1 MKHIY
6 YIIFIII
13 QNYTNL
19 TVLLAAKQQKYFAL
33 LLLHKIH
40 SIILIEKTDE
50 HRKEKAMSKGENGEV
65 LMTEG
70 CIWKHIVKFAL
81 PLALGYLFQ
90 QLYTTVDSIVV
101 GNYVGKEALAAV
113 GTTSP
118 IINTLI
124 GFFSG
129 LATGSGVVIAR
140 SYGAGNAK
148 KVEKAVHTSIAV
160 ILAFSVVATV
170 LGVFT
175 VPYMLDMMS
184 TPADVYGEAET
195 YLEIYF
201 AGVASLMIYN
211 MGSAILRAV
220 GDSVRPLWYLICSS
234 VVNVVFDILFV
245 GYMHMGVAGAAYATI
260 ISQIISSILVLISLT
275 VSKGMHRLYWKRLRI
290 DPGTF
295 KEIIYIGMPSA
306 LQLSITAFSNIFVQ
320 SYINAFG
327 SSVMAGWSSYI
338 KIDQFV
344 VIPAN
349 SISMSITTFV
359 GQNLG
364 AYKAYRANKGT
375 KISLGIAA
383 AATAVI
389 VAVLVAFAPQA
400 IMLFNREPAV
410 IECGTMLLRVMTPFY
425 IVWSVN
431 MILSG
436 SLCGAGDTRIAMYI
450 KLFSF
455 VIFRQIYLFA
465 VSRMF
470 PNVLFAVA
478 IGYPIGWTLSAVL
491 ITIYYIHKNKEITA
505 RFSR

>member
-1 MKHIY
+1 M
-6 YIIFIII
+6 
-13 QNYTNL
+13 
-19 TVLLAAKQQKYFAL
+19 
-33 LLLHKIH
+33 
-40 SIILIEKTDE
+40 
-50 HRKEKAMSKGENGEV
+50 RKGKSGEV

-70 CIWKHIVKFAL
+70 CIWKHIVRFAL

-129 LATGSGVVIAR
+129 LATGGSVVIAKN
-140 SYGAGNAK
+140 YGAGNAK
-148 KVEKAVHTSIAV
+148 RVEKAVHTAITV
-160 ILAFSVVATV
+160 ILIFSVFATV
-170 LGVFT
+170 LGVFM
-175 VPYMLDMMS
+175 VPYMLNLMS
-184 TPADVYGEAET
+184 TPADVYDEAEA
-195 YLEIYF
+195 YLQIYF
-201 AGVASLMIYN
+201 AGVSSLMIYN

-220 GDSVRPLWYLICSS
+220 GDSVRPLCYLICSS
-234 VVNVVFDILFV
+234 FVNVVFDIIFV
-245 GYMHMGVAGAAYATI
+245 KYMSMGVAGAAYATI
-260 ISQIISSILVLISLT
+260 LSQVISAILVLVSLT
-275 VSKGMHRLYWKRLRI
+275 VSKGMYRLHWNRLRI
-290 DPGTF
+290 EMGVL

-306 LQLSITAFSNIFVQ
+306 LQQSITAFSNVFVQ

-364 AYKAYRANKGT
+364 AFKAYRASKGT
-375 KISLGIAA
+375 KISVGIAA
-383 AATAVI
+383 AATAAV

-400 IMLFNREPAV
+400 IMLFNRETAV
-410 IECGTMLLRVMTPFY
+410 VECGTMLLRVMTPFY

-436 SLCGAGDTRIAMYI
+436 SLCGAGDTRMATLI

-455 VIFRQIYLFA
+455 VIFRQLYHFA
-465 VSRMF
+465 VSRLF

-491 ITIYYIHKNKEITA
+491 ITVYYIRKNKEITA
-505 RFSR
+505 RFSQ

>member
-1 MKHIY
+1 M
-6 YIIFIII
+6 
-13 QNYTNL
+13 
-19 TVLLAAKQQKYFAL
+19 
-33 LLLHKIH
+33 
-40 SIILIEKTDE
+40 
-50 HRKEKAMSKGENGEV
+50 RKGKSGEV

-70 CIWKHIVKFAL
+70 CIWKHIVRFAL

-129 LATGSGVVIAR
+129 LATGGSVVIAKN
-140 SYGAGNAK
+140 YGAGNAK
-148 KVEKAVHTSIAV
+148 MVEKAVHTAITV
-160 ILAFSVVATV
+160 ILIFSVFATV
-170 LGVFT
+170 LGVFM
-175 VPYMLDMMS
+175 VPYMLNLMS
-184 TPADVYGEAET
+184 TPEDVYDEAEA
-195 YLEIYF
+195 YLQIYF
-201 AGVASLMIYN
+201 AGVSSLMIYN

-220 GDSVRPLWYLICSS
+220 GDSVRPLCYLICSS
-234 VVNVVFDILFV
+234 FVNVVFDIIFV
-245 GYMHMGVAGAAYATI
+245 KYMSMGVAGAAYATI
-260 ISQIISSILVLISLT
+260 LSQVISAILVLVSLT
-275 VSKGMHRLYWKRLRI
+275 VSKGMYRLHWNRLRI
-290 DPGTF
+290 EMGVL

-306 LQLSITAFSNIFVQ
+306 LQQSITAFSNVFVQ

-364 AYKAYRANKGT
+364 AFKAYRANKGT
-375 KISLGIAA
+375 KISVGIAA
-383 AATAVI
+383 AATAAV

-400 IMLFNREPAV
+400 IMLFNRETAV
-410 IECGTMLLRVMTPFY
+410 VECGTMLLRVMTPFY

-436 SLCGAGDTRIAMYI
+436 SLCGAGDTRMATLI

-465 VSRMF
+465 VSRLF
-470 PNVLFAVA
+470 PNVLFTVA

-491 ITIYYIHKNKEITA
+491 ITIYYIRKNKEITA
-505 RFSR
+505 RFSQ

>member
-1 MKHIY
+1 M
-6 YIIFIII
+6 
-13 QNYTNL
+13 
-19 TVLLAAKQQKYFAL
+19 
-33 LLLHKIH
+33 
-40 SIILIEKTDE
+40 
-50 HRKEKAMSKGENGEV
+50 RKGKSGEV

-70 CIWKHIVKFAL
+70 CIWKHIVRFAL

-129 LATGSGVVIAR
+129 LATGGSVVIAKN
-140 SYGAGNAK
+140 YGAGNAK
-148 KVEKAVHTSIAV
+148 RVEKAVHTAITV
-160 ILAFSVVATV
+160 ILIFSVFATV
-170 LGVFT
+170 LGVFM
-175 VPYMLDMMS
+175 VPYMLNLMS
-184 TPADVYGEAET
+184 TPADVYDEAEA
-195 YLEIYF
+195 YLQIYF
-201 AGVASLMIYN
+201 AGVSSLMIYN

-220 GDSVRPLWYLICSS
+220 GDSVRPLCYLICSS
-234 VVNVVFDILFV
+234 FVNVVFDIIFV
-245 GYMHMGVAGAAYATI
+245 KYMSMGVAGAAYATI
-260 ISQIISSILVLISLT
+260 LSQVISAILVLVSLT
-275 VSKGMHRLYWKRLRI
+275 VSKGMYRLHWNRLRI
-290 DPGTF
+290 EMGVL

-306 LQLSITAFSNIFVQ
+306 LQQSITAFSNVFVQ

-364 AYKAYRANKGT
+364 AFKAYRASKGT
-375 KISLGIAA
+375 KISVGIAA
-383 AATAVI
+383 AATAAV

-400 IMLFNREPAV
+400 IMLFNRETAV
-410 IECGTMLLRVMTPFY
+410 VVCGTMLLRVMTPFY

-436 SLCGAGDTRIAMYI
+436 SLCGAGDTRMATLI

-465 VSRMF
+465 VSRLF

-491 ITIYYIHKNKEITA
+491 ITVYYIRKNKEITA
-505 RFSR
+505 RFSQ

>member
-1 MKHIY
+1 M
-6 YIIFIII
+6 
-13 QNYTNL
+13 
-19 TVLLAAKQQKYFAL
+19 
-33 LLLHKIH
+33 
-40 SIILIEKTDE
+40 
-50 HRKEKAMSKGENGEV
+50 RKGKSGEV

-70 CIWKHIVKFAL
+70 CIWKHIVRFAL

-129 LATGSGVVIAR
+129 LATGGSVVIAKN
-140 SYGAGNAK
+140 YGAGNAK
-148 KVEKAVHTSIAV
+148 RVEKAVHTAITV
-160 ILAFSVVATV
+160 ILIFSVFATV
-170 LGVFT
+170 LGVFM
-175 VPYMLDMMS
+175 VPYMLNLMS
-184 TPADVYGEAET
+184 TPVDVYDEAEA
-195 YLEIYF
+195 YLQIYF
-201 AGVASLMIYN
+201 AGVSSLMIYN

-220 GDSVRPLWYLICSS
+220 GDSVRPLCYLICSS
-234 VVNVVFDILFV
+234 FVNVVFDIIFV
-245 GYMHMGVAGAAYATI
+245 KYMSMGVAGAAYATI
-260 ISQIISSILVLISLT
+260 LSQVISAILVLVSLT
-275 VSKGMHRLYWKRLRI
+275 VSKGMYRLHWNRLRI
-290 DPGTF
+290 EMGVL

-306 LQLSITAFSNIFVQ
+306 LQQSITAFSNVFVQ

-364 AYKAYRANKGT
+364 AFKAYRANKGT
-375 KISLGIAA
+375 KISVGIAA
-383 AATAVI
+383 AATAAV

-400 IMLFNREPAV
+400 IMLFNRETAV
-410 IECGTMLLRVMTPFY
+410 VECGTMLLRVMTPFY

-436 SLCGAGDTRIAMYI
+436 SLCGAGDTRMATLI

-455 VIFRQIYLFA
+455 VIFRQVYLFA
-465 VSRMF
+465 VSRLF

-491 ITIYYIHKNKEITA
+491 ITVYYIRKNKEITA
-505 RFSR
+505 RFSQ

>member
-1 MKHIY
+1 M
-6 YIIFIII
+6 
-13 QNYTNL
+13 
-19 TVLLAAKQQKYFAL
+19 
-33 LLLHKIH
+33 
-40 SIILIEKTDE
+40 
-50 HRKEKAMSKGENGEV
+50 RKGKSGEV

-70 CIWKHIVKFAL
+70 CIWKHIVRFAL

-129 LATGSGVVIAR
+129 LATGGSVVIAKN
-140 SYGAGNAK
+140 YGAGNAK
-148 KVEKAVHTSIAV
+148 RVEKAVHTAITV
-160 ILAFSVVATV
+160 ILIFSVFATV
-170 LGVFT
+170 LGVFM
-175 VPYMLDMMS
+175 VPYMLNLMS
-184 TPADVYGEAET
+184 TPADVYDEAEA
-195 YLEIYF
+195 YLQIYF
-201 AGVASLMIYN
+201 AGVSSLMIYN

-220 GDSVRPLWYLICSS
+220 GDSVRPLCYLICSS
-234 VVNVVFDILFV
+234 FVNVVFDIIFV
-245 GYMHMGVAGAAYATI
+245 KYMSMGVAGAAYATI
-260 ISQIISSILVLISLT
+260 LSQVISAILVLVSLT
-275 VSKGMHRLYWKRLRI
+275 VSKGMYRLHWNRLRI
-290 DPGTF
+290 EMGVL

-306 LQLSITAFSNIFVQ
+306 LQQSITAFSNVFVQ

-364 AYKAYRANKGT
+364 AFKAYRANKGT
-375 KISLGIAA
+375 KISVGIAA
-383 AATAVI
+383 AATAAV

-400 IMLFNREPAV
+400 IMLFNRETAV
-410 IECGTMLLRVMTPFY
+410 VECGTMLLRVMTPFY

-436 SLCGAGDTRIAMYI
+436 SLCGAGDTRMATLI

-455 VIFRQIYLFA
+455 VIFRQVYLFA
-465 VSRMF
+465 VSRLF
-470 PNVLFAVA
+470 PSVLFAVA

-491 ITIYYIHKNKEITA
+491 ITVYYIRKNKEITA
-505 RFSR
+505 RFSQ

>member
-1 MKHIY
+1 M
-6 YIIFIII
+6 
-13 QNYTNL
+13 
-19 TVLLAAKQQKYFAL
+19 
-33 LLLHKIH
+33 
-40 SIILIEKTDE
+40 
-50 HRKEKAMSKGENGEV
+50 RKGKSGEV

-70 CIWKHIVKFAL
+70 CIWKHIVRFAL

-129 LATGSGVVIAR
+129 LATGGSVVIAKN
-140 SYGAGNAK
+140 YGAGNAK
-148 KVEKAVHTSIAV
+148 RVEKAVHTAITV
-160 ILAFSVVATV
+160 ILIFSVFATV
-170 LGVFT
+170 LGVFM
-175 VPYMLDMMS
+175 VPYMLNLMS
-184 TPADVYGEAET
+184 TPADVYDEAEA
-195 YLEIYF
+195 YLQIYF
-201 AGVASLMIYN
+201 AGVSSLMIYN

-220 GDSVRPLWYLICSS
+220 GDSVRPLCYLICSS
-234 VVNVVFDILFV
+234 FVNVVFDIIFV
-245 GYMHMGVAGAAYATI
+245 KYMSMGVAGAAYATI
-260 ISQIISSILVLISLT
+260 LSQVISAILVLVSLT
-275 VSKGMHRLYWKRLRI
+275 VSRGMYRLHWNRLRI
-290 DPGTF
+290 EMGVL

-306 LQLSITAFSNIFVQ
+306 LQQSITAFSNVFVQ
-320 SYINAFG
+320 SYINEFG

-364 AYKAYRANKGT
+364 AFKAYRASKGT
-375 KISLGIAA
+375 KISVGIAA
-383 AATAVI
+383 AATAAV

-400 IMLFNREPAV
+400 IMLFNRETAV
-410 IECGTMLLRVMTPFY
+410 VECGTMLLRVMTPFY

-436 SLCGAGDTRIAMYI
+436 SLCGAGDTRMATLI

-465 VSRMF
+465 VSRLF

-491 ITIYYIHKNKEITA
+491 ITVYYIRKNKEITA
-505 RFSR
+505 RFSQ

>member
-1 MKHIY
+1 M
-6 YIIFIII
+6 
-13 QNYTNL
+13 
-19 TVLLAAKQQKYFAL
+19 
-33 LLLHKIH
+33 
-40 SIILIEKTDE
+40 SE
-50 HRKEKAMSKGENGEV
+50 RKSGEV
-65 LMTEG
+65 LMTDG

-81 PLALGYLFQ
+81 PLAFGYLFQ

-118 IINTLI
+118 IINTII

-129 LATGSGVVIAR
+129 LATGGSVVIAK

-148 KVEKAVHTSIAV
+148 KVEKAVHTAVTLILIFSI
-160 ILAFSVVATV
+160 FATV
-170 LGVFT
+170 LGVFM
-175 VPYMLDMMS
+175 VPYMLDFMS
-184 TPADVYGEAET
+184 TPEDVYAEARE
-195 YLEIYF
+195 YLQIYF
-201 AGVASLMIYN
+201 AGVSSLMIYN

-220 GDSVRPLWYLICSS
+220 GDSVRPLCYLICSS
-234 VVNVVFDILFV
+234 FVNIVFDIVFV
-245 GYMHMGVAGAAYATI
+245 KYMGMGVVGAAYATI
-260 ISQIISSILVLISLT
+260 LSQVISAILVMISLT
-275 VSKGMHRLYWKRLRI
+275 VSKGMYRLCWKRLRI
-290 DPGTF
+290 EMEIL

-306 LQLSITAFSNIFVQ
+306 LQQSITSFSNVFVQ

-364 AYKAYRANKGT
+364 AFRADRANKGT
-375 KISLGIAA
+375 KISVGIAA
-383 AATAVI
+383 AATFAI

-400 IMLFNREPAV
+400 IMLFNREPDV
-410 IECGTMLLRVMTPFY
+410 VECGTMLLRVMTPFY

-436 SLCGAGDTRIAMYI
+436 SLCGAGDTRMATMI

-465 VSRMF
+465 VSRIF

-491 ITIYYIHKNKEITA
+491 ITIYYIHKNKEITE

>member
-1 MKHIY
+1 M
-6 YIIFIII
+6 
-13 QNYTNL
+13 L
-19 TVLLAAKQQKYFAL
+19 
-33 LLLHKIH
+33 
-40 SIILIEKTDE
+40 
-50 HRKEKAMSKGENGEV
+50 RKNGGEI

-70 CIWKHIVKFAL
+70 CIWKQIVKFAL

-113 GTTSP
+113 GSTSP

-129 LATGSGVVIAR
+129 LATGGSVVIAR
-140 SYGAGNAK
+140 NYGAGNAE
-148 KVEKAVHTSIAV
+148 KVEKAVHTAITV
-160 ILAFSVVATV
+160 ILIFSVFATV
-170 LGVFT
+170 IGIFM
-175 VPYMLDMMS
+175 VPYMLDLMD
-184 TPADVYGEAET
+184 TPEDVFGEAEA
-195 YLEIYF
+195 YLQIYF
-201 AGVASLMIYN
+201 AGVSSLMVYN

-220 GDSVRPLWYLICSS
+220 GDSVRPLCYLICSS
-234 VVNVVFDILFV
+234 VVNVVFDIVFV
-245 GYMHMGVAGAAYATI
+245 KYMNMGVAGAAYATI
-260 ISQIISSILVLISLT
+260 ISQVISAILVLISLT
-275 VSKGMHRLYWKRLRI
+275 VTNGMYRLYWNRLRI
-290 DPGTF
+290 NKGVL
-295 KEIIYIGMPSA
+295 KEIIHIGMPSA
-306 LQLSITAFSNIFVQ
+306 LQQSITAFSNVFVQ

-344 VIPAN
+344 VIPTN
-349 SISMSITTFV
+349 SISMAITTFV

-364 AYKAYRANKGT
+364 AFRADRANKGT
-375 KISLGIAA
+375 KTAISISM

-389 VAVLVAFAPQA
+389 VSVLVAFAPQA
-400 IMLFNREPAV
+400 IMLFNKEAAV
-410 IECGTMLLRVMTPFY
+410 VECGTMLLRIMTPFY
-425 IVWSVN
+425 IIWSIN

-436 SLCGAGDTRIAMYI
+436 SLCGAGDTRMATII

-455 VIFRQIYLFA
+455 VIFRQIYLF
-465 VSRMF
+465 VISRIF

-491 ITIYYIHKNKEITA
+491 IVIYYTRKNKEITQ

>member
-1 MKHIY
+1 M
-6 YIIFIII
+6 
-13 QNYTNL
+13 
-19 TVLLAAKQQKYFAL
+19 
-33 LLLHKIH
+33 
-40 SIILIEKTDE
+40 
-50 HRKEKAMSKGENGEV
+50 RKGKSGEV

-70 CIWKHIVKFAL
+70 CIWKHIVRFAL

-129 LATGSGVVIAR
+129 LATGGSVVIAKN
-140 SYGAGNAK
+140 YGAGNAK
-148 KVEKAVHTSIAV
+148 RVEKAVHTAITV
-160 ILAFSVVATV
+160 ILIFSVFATV
-170 LGVFT
+170 LGVFM
-175 VPYMLDMMS
+175 VPYMLNLMS
-184 TPADVYGEAET
+184 TPVDVYDEAEA
-195 YLEIYF
+195 YLQIYF
-201 AGVASLMIYN
+201 AGVSSLMIYN

-220 GDSVRPLWYLICSS
+220 GDSVRPLCYLICSS
-234 VVNVVFDILFV
+234 FVNVVFDIIFV
-245 GYMHMGVAGAAYATI
+245 KYMSMGVAGAAYATI
-260 ISQIISSILVLISLT
+260 LSQVISAILVLVSLT
-275 VSKGMHRLYWKRLRI
+275 VSKGMYRLHWNRLRI
-290 DPGTF
+290 EMGVL

-306 LQLSITAFSNIFVQ
+306 LQQSITAFSNVFVQ

-364 AYKAYRANKGT
+364 AFKAYRASKGT
-375 KISLGIAA
+375 KISVGIAA
-383 AATAVI
+383 AATAAV

-400 IMLFNREPAV
+400 IMLFNRETAV
-410 IECGTMLLRVMTPFY
+410 VECGTMLLRVMTPFY

-436 SLCGAGDTRIAMYI
+436 SLCGAGDTRMATLI

-465 VSRMF
+465 VSRLF

-491 ITIYYIHKNKEITA
+491 ITVYYIRKNKEITA
-505 RFSR
+505 RFSQ

>member
-1 MKHIY
+1 M
-6 YIIFIII
+6 
-13 QNYTNL
+13 
-19 TVLLAAKQQKYFAL
+19 
-33 LLLHKIH
+33 
-40 SIILIEKTDE
+40 
-50 HRKEKAMSKGENGEV
+50 RKGKSGEV

-70 CIWKHIVKFAL
+70 CIWKHIVRFAL

-129 LATGSGVVIAR
+129 LATGGSVVIAKN
-140 SYGAGNAK
+140 YGAGNAK
-148 KVEKAVHTSIAV
+148 RVEKAVHTAITV
-160 ILAFSVVATV
+160 ILLFSVFATV
-170 LGVFT
+170 LGVFM
-175 VPYMLDMMS
+175 VPYMLNLMS
-184 TPADVYGEAET
+184 TPADVYDEAEA
-195 YLEIYF
+195 YLQIYF
-201 AGVASLMIYN
+201 AGVSSLMIYN

-220 GDSVRPLWYLICSS
+220 GDSVRPLCYLICSS
-234 VVNVVFDILFV
+234 FVNVVFDIIFV
-245 GYMHMGVAGAAYATI
+245 KYMSMGVAGAAYATI
-260 ISQIISSILVLISLT
+260 LSQVISAILVLVSLT
-275 VSKGMHRLYWKRLRI
+275 VSKGMYRLHWNRLRI
-290 DPGTF
+290 EMGVL

-306 LQLSITAFSNIFVQ
+306 LQQSITAFSNVFVQ

-364 AYKAYRANKGT
+364 AFKAYRANKGT
-375 KISLGIAA
+375 KISVGIAA
-383 AATAVI
+383 AATAAV

-400 IMLFNREPAV
+400 IMLFNRETAV
-410 IECGTMLLRVMTPFY
+410 VECGTMLLRVMTPFY

-436 SLCGAGDTRIAMYI
+436 SLCGAGDTRMATLI

-465 VSRMF
+465 VSRLF

-491 ITIYYIHKNKEITA
+491 ITVYYIRKNKEITA
-505 RFSR
+505 RFSQ

>member
-1 MKHIY
+1 M
-6 YIIFIII
+6 
-13 QNYTNL
+13 
-19 TVLLAAKQQKYFAL
+19 
-33 LLLHKIH
+33 
-40 SIILIEKTDE
+40 
-50 HRKEKAMSKGENGEV
+50 RKGKSGEV

-70 CIWKHIVKFAL
+70 CIWKHIVRFAL

-129 LATGSGVVIAR
+129 LATGGSVVIAKN
-140 SYGAGNAK
+140 YGAGNAK
-148 KVEKAVHTSIAV
+148 RVEKAVHTAITV
-160 ILAFSVVATV
+160 ILIFSVFATV
-170 LGVFT
+170 LGVFM
-175 VPYMLDMMS
+175 VPYMLNLMS
-184 TPADVYGEAET
+184 TPADVYDEAEA
-195 YLEIYF
+195 YLQIYF
-201 AGVASLMIYN
+201 AGVSSLMIYN

-220 GDSVRPLWYLICSS
+220 GDSVRPLCYLICSS
-234 VVNVVFDILFV
+234 FVNVVFDIIFV
-245 GYMHMGVAGAAYATI
+245 KYMSMGVAGAAYATI
-260 ISQIISSILVLISLT
+260 LSQVISAILVLVSLT
-275 VSKGMHRLYWKRLRI
+275 VSKGMYRLHWNRLRI
-290 DPGTF
+290 EMGVL

-306 LQLSITAFSNIFVQ
+306 LQQSITAFSNVFVQ

-364 AYKAYRANKGT
+364 AFKAYRASKGT
-375 KISLGIAA
+375 KISVGIAA
-383 AATAVI
+383 AATAAV

-400 IMLFNREPAV
+400 IMLFNHETAV
-410 IECGTMLLRVMTPFY
+410 VECGTMLLRVMTPFY

-436 SLCGAGDTRIAMYI
+436 SLCGAGDTRMATLI

-465 VSRMF
+465 VSRLF

-491 ITIYYIHKNKEITA
+491 ITVYYIRKNKEITA
-505 RFSR
+505 RFSQ

>member
-1 MKHIY
+1 M
-6 YIIFIII
+6 
-13 QNYTNL
+13 N
-19 TVLLAAKQQKYFAL
+19 
-33 LLLHKIH
+33 
-40 SIILIEKTDE
+40 EK
-50 HRKEKAMSKGENGEV
+50 SGEV
-65 LMTEG
+65 LMTDG

-101 GNYVGKEALAAV
+101 GNFVGKEALAAV

-129 LATGSGVVIAR
+129 LATGGSVIIAR
-140 SYGAGNAK
+140 NYGAGNAQ
-148 KVEKAVHTSIAV
+148 KVEKAVHTAV
-160 ILAFSVVATV
+160 TLILIFSVFATV
-170 LGVFT
+170 LGVFM
-175 VPYMLDMMS
+175 VPYMLNLMS
-184 TPADVYGEAET
+184 TPADVYGEAKE
-195 YLEIYF
+195 YLQIYF

-220 GDSVRPLWYLICSS
+220 GDSVRPLYYLICSS

-245 GYMHMGVAGAAYATI
+245 KYMNMGVGGAAYATI
-260 ISQIISSILVLISLT
+260 ISQIISAILVMTSLT
-275 VSKGMHRLYWKRLRI
+275 KSKGMYRLCWNKLGI
-290 DPGTF
+290 DFTVL

-306 LQLSITAFSNIFVQ
+306 LQQSITSFSNVFVQ

-349 SISMSITTFV
+349 SISMSITTFT

-364 AYKAYRANKGT
+364 AFRADRANKGT
-375 KISLGIAA
+375 KISVGIAA
-383 AATAVI
+383 ATTAVI
-389 VAVLVAFAPQA
+389 VAILVVLAPYA
-400 IMLFNREPAV
+400 IMLFNKEPEV
-410 IECGTMLLRVMTPFY
+410 VECGTFLLRLMTPFY

-436 SLCGAGDTRIAMYI
+436 SLCGAGDTRMATLI

-455 VIFRQIYLFA
+455 VVFRQIYLFV
-465 VSRMF
+465 VSKLF
-470 PNVLFAVA
+470 PNMLFAVA
-478 IGYPIGWTLSAVL
+478 IGYPIGWTISAVW
-491 ITIYYIHKNKEITA
+491 ITLYYIRKNKEITA
-505 RFSR
+505 RFSQ

>member
-1 MKHIY
+1 MD
-6 YIIFIII
+6 
-13 QNYTNL
+13 
-19 TVLLAAKQQKYFAL
+19 
-33 LLLHKIH
+33 
-40 SIILIEKTDE
+40 EK
-50 HRKEKAMSKGENGEV
+50 SGEV

-70 CIWKHIVKFAL
+70 CIWKHIVRFAL

-101 GNYVGKEALAAV
+101 GNFVGKEALAAV

-129 LATGSGVVIAR
+129 LATGGSVIIAR
-140 SYGAGNAK
+140 NYGAGNAP
-148 KVEKAVHTSIAV
+148 KVEKAVHTAITL
-160 ILAFSVVATV
+160 ILIFSVFATA
-170 LGVFT
+170 LGIFM
-175 VPYMLDMMS
+175 VPYMLNLMS
-184 TPADVYGEAET
+184 TPADVYGEAKE
-195 YLEIYF
+195 YLQIYF

-220 GDSVRPLWYLICSS
+220 GDSVRPLYYLICSS

-245 GYMHMGVAGAAYATI
+245 GYMNMGVGGAAYATI
-260 ISQIISSILVLISLT
+260 ISQIISAVLVMTSLT
-275 VSKGMHRLYWKRLRI
+275 KSKGMYRLCWNKLGI
-290 DPGTF
+290 DF
-295 KEIIYIGMPSA
+295 HILKEIIFIGMPSA
-306 LQLSITAFSNIFVQ
+306 LQQSITSFSNVFVQ

-349 SISMSITTFV
+349 SISMSITTFT

-364 AYKAYRANKGT
+364 AFRADRANKGT
-375 KISLGIAA
+375 KISVGIAA
-383 AATAVI
+383 ATTAAI
-389 VAVLVAFAPQA
+389 VAILVILAPYA
-400 IMLFNREPAV
+400 IMLFNKEPEV
-410 IECGTMLLRVMTPFY
+410 VECGTFLLRLMTPFY
-425 IVWSVN
+425 IVWSAN

-436 SLCGAGDTRIAMYI
+436 SLCGAGDTRMATVI

-455 VIFRQIYLFA
+455 VVFRQIYLFV
-465 VSRMF
+465 VSRLF
-470 PNVLFAVA
+470 PNMLFAVA
-478 IGYPIGWTLSAVL
+478 IGYPIGWVISAVW
-491 ITIYYIHKNKEITA
+491 ITLYYIHKNKEITA

>member
-1 MKHIY
+1 M
-6 YIIFIII
+6 
-13 QNYTNL
+13 
-19 TVLLAAKQQKYFAL
+19 
-33 LLLHKIH
+33 
-40 SIILIEKTDE
+40 
-50 HRKEKAMSKGENGEV
+50 RKGKSGEV

-70 CIWKHIVKFAL
+70 CIWKHIVRFAL

-129 LATGSGVVIAR
+129 LATGGSVVIAKN
-140 SYGAGNAK
+140 YGAGNAK
-148 KVEKAVHTSIAV
+148 RVEKAVHTAITV
-160 ILAFSVVATV
+160 ILIFSVFATV
-170 LGVFT
+170 LGVFM
-175 VPYMLDMMS
+175 VPYMLNLMS
-184 TPADVYGEAET
+184 TPADVYDEAEA
-195 YLEIYF
+195 YLQIYF
-201 AGVASLMIYN
+201 AGVSSLMIYN

-220 GDSVRPLWYLICSS
+220 GDSVRPLCYLICSS
-234 VVNVVFDILFV
+234 FVNVVFDIIFV
-245 GYMHMGVAGAAYATI
+245 KYMSMGVAGAAYATI
-260 ISQIISSILVLISLT
+260 LSQVISAILVLVSLT
-275 VSKGMHRLYWKRLRI
+275 VSKGMYRLHWNRLRI
-290 DPGTF
+290 EMGVL

-306 LQLSITAFSNIFVQ
+306 LQQSITAFSNVFVQ

-359 GQNLG
+359 GQILG
-364 AYKAYRANKGT
+364 AFKAYRANKGT
-375 KISLGIAA
+375 KISVGIAA
-383 AATAVI
+383 AATAAV

-400 IMLFNREPAV
+400 IMLFNRETAV
-410 IECGTMLLRVMTPFY
+410 VECGTMLLRVMTPFY

-436 SLCGAGDTRIAMYI
+436 SLCGAGDTRMATLI

-465 VSRMF
+465 VSRLF

-491 ITIYYIHKNKEITA
+491 ITVYYIRKNKEITA
-505 RFSR
+505 RFSQ

>member
-1 MKHIY
+1 M
-6 YIIFIII
+6 
-13 QNYTNL
+13 N
-19 TVLLAAKQQKYFAL
+19 
-33 LLLHKIH
+33 
-40 SIILIEKTDE
+40 EK
-50 HRKEKAMSKGENGEV
+50 SGEV
-65 LMTEG
+65 LMTDG

-101 GNYVGKEALAAV
+101 GNFIGKEALAAV

-129 LATGSGVVIAR
+129 LATGGSVIIAR
-140 SYGAGNAK
+140 NYGAGNAQ
-148 KVEKAVHTSIAV
+148 KVEKAVHTAV
-160 ILAFSVVATV
+160 TLILIFSVFATV
-170 LGVFT
+170 LGVFM
-175 VPYMLDMMS
+175 VPYMLNLMS
-184 TPADVYGEAET
+184 TPADVYGEAKE
-195 YLEIYF
+195 YLQIYF

-220 GDSVRPLWYLICSS
+220 GDSVRPLYYLICSS

-245 GYMHMGVAGAAYATI
+245 KYMNMGVGGAAYATI
-260 ISQIISSILVLISLT
+260 ISQIISAILVMTSLT
-275 VSKGMHRLYWKRLRI
+275 KSKGMYRLCWNKLGI
-290 DPGTF
+290 DFTVL

-306 LQLSITAFSNIFVQ
+306 LQQSITSFSNVFVQ

-344 VIPAN
+344 VIPTN
-349 SISMSITTFV
+349 SISMSITTFT

-364 AYKAYRANKGT
+364 AFRADRANKGT
-375 KISLGIAA
+375 KISVGIAA
-383 AATAVI
+383 ATTAVI
-389 VAVLVAFAPQA
+389 VAVLVVLAPYA
-400 IMLFNREPAV
+400 IMLFNKEPEV
-410 IECGTMLLRVMTPFY
+410 VECGTFLLRLMTPFY

-436 SLCGAGDTRIAMYI
+436 SLCGAGDTRMATLI

-455 VIFRQIYLFA
+455 VVFRQIYLFV
-465 VSRMF
+465 VSKLF
-470 PNVLFAVA
+470 PNMLFAVA
-478 IGYPIGWTLSAVL
+478 IGYPIGWTISAVW
-491 ITIYYIHKNKEITA
+491 ITLYYIRKNKEITA
-505 RFSR
+505 RFSQ

>member
-1 MKHIY
+1 M
-6 YIIFIII
+6 
-13 QNYTNL
+13 
-19 TVLLAAKQQKYFAL
+19 
-33 LLLHKIH
+33 
-40 SIILIEKTDE
+40 
-50 HRKEKAMSKGENGEV
+50 RKGKSGEV

-70 CIWKHIVKFAL
+70 CIWKHIVRFAL

-129 LATGSGVVIAR
+129 LATGGSVVIAKN
-140 SYGAGNAK
+140 YGAGNAK
-148 KVEKAVHTSIAV
+148 RVEKAVHTAITV
-160 ILAFSVVATV
+160 ILIFSVFATV
-170 LGVFT
+170 LGVFM
-175 VPYMLDMMS
+175 VPYMLNLMS
-184 TPADVYGEAET
+184 TPADVYDEAEA
-195 YLEIYF
+195 YLQIYF
-201 AGVASLMIYN
+201 AGVSSLMIYN

-220 GDSVRPLWYLICSS
+220 GDSVRPLCYLICSS
-234 VVNVVFDILFV
+234 FVNVVFDIIFV
-245 GYMHMGVAGAAYATI
+245 KYMSMGVAGAAYATI
-260 ISQIISSILVLISLT
+260 LSQVISAILVLVSLT
-275 VSKGMHRLYWKRLRI
+275 VSKGMYRLHWNRLRI
-290 DPGTF
+290 EMGVL

-306 LQLSITAFSNIFVQ
+306 LQQSITAFSNVFVQ

-364 AYKAYRANKGT
+364 AFKAYRASKGT
-375 KISLGIAA
+375 KISVGIAA
-383 AATAVI
+383 AATAAV

-400 IMLFNREPAV
+400 IMLFNRETAV
-410 IECGTMLLRVMTPFY
+410 VECGTMLLRVMTPFY

-436 SLCGAGDTRIAMYI
+436 SLCGAGDTRMATLI

-455 VIFRQIYLFA
+455 VIFRQVYLFA
-465 VSRMF
+465 VSRLF

-491 ITIYYIHKNKEITA
+491 ITVYYIRKNKEITA
-505 RFSR
+505 RFSQ

>member
-1 MKHIY
+1 M
-6 YIIFIII
+6 
-13 QNYTNL
+13 
-19 TVLLAAKQQKYFAL
+19 
-33 LLLHKIH
+33 
-40 SIILIEKTDE
+40 
-50 HRKEKAMSKGENGEV
+50 RKGKSGEV

-70 CIWKHIVKFAL
+70 CIWKHIVRFAL

-129 LATGSGVVIAR
+129 LATGGSVVIAKN
-140 SYGAGNAK
+140 YGAGNAK
-148 KVEKAVHTSIAV
+148 RVEKAVHTAITV
-160 ILAFSVVATV
+160 ILIFSVFATV
-170 LGVFT
+170 LGVFM
-175 VPYMLDMMS
+175 VPYMLNLMS
-184 TPADVYGEAET
+184 TPADVYDEAEA
-195 YLEIYF
+195 YLQIYF
-201 AGVASLMIYN
+201 AGVSSLMIYN

-220 GDSVRPLWYLICSS
+220 GDSVRPLCYLICSS
-234 VVNVVFDILFV
+234 FVNVVFDIIFV
-245 GYMHMGVAGAAYATI
+245 KYMSMGVAGAAYATI
-260 ISQIISSILVLISLT
+260 LSQVISAILVLVSLT
-275 VSKGMHRLYWKRLRI
+275 VSKGMYRLHWNRLRI
-290 DPGTF
+290 EMGVL

-306 LQLSITAFSNIFVQ
+306 LQQSITAFSNVFVQ

-364 AYKAYRANKGT
+364 AFKAYRANKGT
-375 KISLGIAA
+375 KISVGIAA
-383 AATAVI
+383 AATAAV

-400 IMLFNREPAV
+400 IMLFNRETAV
-410 IECGTMLLRVMTPFY
+410 VECGTMLLRVMTPFY

-436 SLCGAGDTRIAMYI
+436 SLCGAGDTRMATLI

-465 VSRMF
+465 VSRLF

-491 ITIYYIHKNKEITA
+491 ITVYYIRKNKEITA
-505 RFSR
+505 RFSQ

>member
-1 MKHIY
+1 M
-6 YIIFIII
+6 
-13 QNYTNL
+13 N
-19 TVLLAAKQQKYFAL
+19 
-33 LLLHKIH
+33 
-40 SIILIEKTDE
+40 EK
-50 HRKEKAMSKGENGEV
+50 SGEV
-65 LMTEG
+65 LMTDG

-101 GNYVGKEALAAV
+101 GNFVGKEALAAV

-129 LATGSGVVIAR
+129 LATGGSVIIAR
-140 SYGAGNAK
+140 NYGAGNAQ
-148 KVEKAVHTSIAV
+148 KVEKAVHTAV
-160 ILAFSVVATV
+160 TLILIFSVFATV
-170 LGVFT
+170 LGVFM
-175 VPYMLDMMS
+175 VPYMLNLMS
-184 TPADVYGEAET
+184 TPADVYGEAKE
-195 YLEIYF
+195 YLQIYF

-220 GDSVRPLWYLICSS
+220 GDSVRPLYYLICSS

-245 GYMHMGVAGAAYATI
+245 KYMNMGVGGAAYATI
-260 ISQIISSILVLISLT
+260 ISQIISAILVMTSLT
-275 VSKGMHRLYWKRLRI
+275 KSKGMYRLCWNKLGI
-290 DPGTF
+290 DFTVL

-306 LQLSITAFSNIFVQ
+306 LQQSITSFSNVFVQ

-349 SISMSITTFV
+349 SISMSITTFT

-364 AYKAYRANKGT
+364 AFRADRANKGT
-375 KISLGIAA
+375 KISVGIAA
-383 AATAVI
+383 ATTAVI
-389 VAVLVAFAPQA
+389 VAVLVVLAPYA
-400 IMLFNREPAV
+400 IMLFNKEPEV
-410 IECGTMLLRVMTPFY
+410 VECGTFLLRLMTPFY

-436 SLCGAGDTRIAMYI
+436 SLCGAGDTRMATLI

-455 VIFRQIYLFA
+455 VVFRQIYLFV
-465 VSRMF
+465 VSKLF
-470 PNVLFAVA
+470 PNMLFAVA
-478 IGYPIGWTLSAVL
+478 IGYPIGWTISAVW
-491 ITIYYIHKNKEITA
+491 ITLYYIRKNKEITA
-505 RFSR
+505 RFSQ